1 VFEKPMSEAPSTR
14 SDRPL
19 SLNYFA
25 GLVRQPSFAE
35 VPMRKALLGLFFCLL
50 VSLGIGLLGFSLA
63 R

>member
-1 VFEKPMSEAPSTR
+1 VFEKLVRKAPSTR
-14 SDRPL
+14 SGRPL

-25 GLVRQPSFAE
+25 GLVRQPSIAE

-50 VSLGIGLLGFSLA
+50 VLLGIGLLGFSLA